1 MDKSTLDNITIEY
14 LKNRINNVREVLNEI
29 CCTDAAKEVE
39 EERLNISR
47 DLDELIVEYMK
58 RVGNSK

>member
-1 MDKSTLDNITIEY
+1 MNKLTLDNLTIEE
-14 LKNRINNVREVLNEI
+14 LSKRINDLRDVLNEI
-29 CCTDAAKEVE
+29 CCTDPSSETQ

-58 RVGNSK
+58 EISGK